1 MSTCRKIVNKP
12 KKYVYMQ
19 DFYVDMLV
27 TNLLKESDFYIVKSL
42 ANARIGILQVYM
54 FTYINR
60 MST

>member
-1 MSTCRKIVNKP
+1 
-12 KKYVYMQ
+12 MQ

-27 TNLLKESDFYIVKSL
+27 KNLLKESDFYIVKSL